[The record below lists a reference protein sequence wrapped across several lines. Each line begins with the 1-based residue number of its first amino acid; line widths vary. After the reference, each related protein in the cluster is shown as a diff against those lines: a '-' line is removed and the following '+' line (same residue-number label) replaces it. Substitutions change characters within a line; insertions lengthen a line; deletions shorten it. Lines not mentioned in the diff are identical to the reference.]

1 MLSSVSKLM
10 VFNFLSFLSQIIEK
24 LKKYPN
30 TLLAHHRKVI
40 CEKQTIFTS
49 AEMNKDIPKDEVQGG
64 KIMRLNYLN
73 YWAGYQAEDHR
84 ILTKLLTIS

>member
-30 TLLAHHRKVI
+30 TLLALQLKSLLKNWKKKTLVSSLDVI
-40 CEKQTIFTS
+40 FIS
-49 AEMNKDIPKDEVQGG
+49 ADV
-64 KIMRLNYLN
+64 KIVCFSQITFLWCAKIEYVYAN
-73 YWAGYQAEDHR
+73 E
-84 ILTKLLTIS
+84 T